1 MFCSGIGFAL
11 FFQLNPELC
20 LSVTESNIVKLA
32 YLVEATA
39 LIAAHSKMIVE
50 GSDSLPTVKM
60 GDYYIHS
67 RNRFNRWMRDLNDM
81 TADVAIRDPLHQ
93 FGLHPRFPVIMSI
106 TEQILVNGLLNRIWT
121 LTLLAV
127 DRHRR
132 EDAVTSLALNVSR
145 SFDTIR
151 QKAFNLARQH
161 DSVSPAQVL
170 HLNRMQCSADRW
182 ADLMTCS
189 LMAEYD
195 LWDYAVDSDR
205 CREFHRDRFQSQ
217 QLNSEDSRSWSLI
230 LAGLKH
236 SFPDKGGLSYPIH
249 DDDRLILKSLIDCF
263 PAERGSLK
271 AWPAPE
277 PQKSKAV

>member
-1 MFCSGIGFAL
+1 M
-11 FFQLNPELC
+11 
-20 LSVTESNIVKLA
+20 KLA

-39 LIAAHSKMIVE
+39 LIAAHSKLVVE
-50 GSDSLPTVKM
+50 SHRPVPTVRM

-67 RNRFNRWMRDLNDM
+67 RNRFNRWMRDLNDIE
-81 TADVAIRDPLHQ
+81 ADVAIRDPLHQ
-93 FGLHPRFPVIMSI
+93 FGLHPRFPIAMSI

-121 LTLLAV
+121 LTLLAI
-127 DRHRR
+127 DKRR
-132 EDAVTSLALNVSR
+132 GENAVTSLALNVSR

-151 QKAFNLARQH
+151 QKALTLVRHH

-170 HLNRMQCSADRW
+170 HLNRMQCSSDRW

-195 LWDYAVDSDR
+195 LWEHAVDSDR

-217 QLNSEDSRSWSLI
+217 QLNSDDGRAWSLI

-236 SFPDKGGLSYPIH
+236 SFPDQDGLSYPIH
-249 DDDRLILKSLIDCF
+249 DDDRLILRALVDCF
-263 PAERGSLK
+263 PAEPGSLK
-271 AWPAPE
+271 AWPSPE
-277 PQKSKAV
+277 LKPSKAV